1 MTTKQAS
8 PSWEVLRI
16 FFRPHPWHGVSMG
29 DAAPEKVTA
38 YIEVVPTDTV
48 KYELEKSTGFLKL
61 DRPQKFSNVCPAPYG
76 FVPQTFC
83 GERVAALA
91 AQRTGRPGL
100 RGDGDPLDICVLTDR
115 TLSHADHLLEAIP
128 IGGLRMLDGGEADD
142 KIVAVLEKDA
152 TYGHYKDMKECP
164 EPVVQRLVHYFLT
177 YKMAPYENSAST
189 EVTEV
194 YGREEAHEVIR
205 KSAQDYAERFASLS
219 ELLEATL
226 RA

>member
-1 MTTKQAS
+1 MIKSES
-8 PSWEVLRI
+8 PSWEIMRI

-29 DAAPEKVTA
+29 EAAPAKVTV
-38 YIEVVPTDTV
+38 YVEVVPTDTV
-48 KYELEKSTGFLKL
+48 KYELEKTTGFLKL

-83 GERVAALA
+83 GEGVAALA
-91 AQRTGRPGL
+91 AEHTGRLGL

-128 IGGLRMLDGGEADD
+128 IGGLRMIDGGEADD

-152 TYGHYKDMKECP
+152 CYGHYKDITECP
-164 EPVVQRLVHYFLT
+164 EAVVQRLVHYFLT
-177 YKMAPYENSAST
+177 YKMAPHGDST
-189 EVTEV
+189 PTEITEV

-205 KSAQDYAERFASLS
+205 RSSQDYAERFASLAV
-219 ELLEATL
+219 LFDATL
-226 RA
+226 HA